1 MLFSESHLSMT
12 RQADRG
18 VTLALGFTL
27 RFGCRRQ
34 LRQHRTSAQ
43 DKLDDMATP
52 VSHPL
57 PKTSGDETRKM
68 DTHLPS
74 FAWLQVLVELTETE

>member
-18 VTLALGFTL
+18 VALGFTL
-27 RFGCRRQ
+27 RFGRRRQ
-34 LRQHRTSAQ
+34 LRQHRHQHKTNSMTR
-43 DKLDDMATP
+43 LLRP

-74 FAWLQVLVELTETE
+74 FAWLQVLVELAETE